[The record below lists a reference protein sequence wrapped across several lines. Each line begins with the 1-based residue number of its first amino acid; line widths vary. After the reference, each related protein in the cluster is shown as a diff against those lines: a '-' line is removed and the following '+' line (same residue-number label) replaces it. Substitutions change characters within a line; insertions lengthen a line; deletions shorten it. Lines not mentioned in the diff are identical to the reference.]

1 MARTAYPHA
10 SVRTVL
16 ALAIAV
22 MALSAPAAAQAWIPN
37 DRGIKGAGWRADQWN
52 FLPGTGVDAPRAWDN
67 LFAAG
72 RPGGRGVKIA
82 VLDSG
87 VAYANLGRFKKS
99 PDLKQ
104 IRFAKGYDFCARRSA
119 GLGACEGRD
128 PYPNDDYGHGTH
140 VISTIAETPNNALGL
155 TGLAYGATIIPVKV
169 LNARG
174 EGDEETIAEGIRF
187 AVKSGAQI
195 INLSFEFGASMTS
208 ATQVPLIAAAV
219 RYARSKNVTIIAAA
233 GNTAV
238 SHVGYPAALPGV
250 ISVGAVTEH
259 GCVAVYSNTGPG
271 LDVVAP
277 GGGMDAALP
286 DQPNCRPAG
295 PHGRPI
301 FQLTF
306 TSKIKQTFGYPTDY
320 FGTSMATPHVT
331 ATAALIIASG
341 VIGPNPTPDQIEARL
356 KATATDLGAT
366 GPDETYGAGLVNA
379 GAATAR

>member
-1 MARTAYPHA
+1 M
-10 SVRTVL
+10 
-16 ALAIAV
+16 
-22 MALSAPAAAQAWIPN
+22 
-37 DRGIKGAGWRADQWN
+37 
-52 FLPGTGVDAPRAWDN
+52 
-67 LFAAG
+67 
-72 RPGGRGVKIA
+72 
-82 VLDSG
+82 
-87 VAYANLGRFKKS
+87 
-99 PDLKQ
+99 
-104 IRFAKGYDFCARRSA
+104 
-119 GLGACEGRD
+119 
-128 PYPNDDYGHGTH
+128 
-140 VISTIAETPNNALGL
+140 
-155 TGLAYGATIIPVKV
+155 
-169 LNARG
+169 
-174 EGDEETIAEGIRF
+174 
-187 AVKSGAQI
+187 
-195 INLSFEFGASMTS
+195 
-208 ATQVPLIAAAV
+208 
-219 RYARSKNVTIIAAA
+219 
-233 GNTAV
+233 
-238 SHVGYPAALPGV
+238 

-277 GGGMDAALP
+277 GGGNDAALP
-286 DQPNCRPAG
+286 DQPNCRPDG